1 MKVSGCSSPSIH
13 LSLIP
18 VQFVSDSDT
27 PERVFEPL
35 LLLGL
40 LANYNKFE
48 IQNPYQLR
56 LNDFVNEATIQKL
69 VKSIGVT
76 CARIRDGY
84 TAVQDDLPEGWTWN
98 STLVFIGLRALAPE
112 AKSKKVPP
120 TEGEAKELFNA
131 L

>member
-1 MKVSGCSSPSIH
+1 MH
-13 LSLIP
+13 
-18 VQFVSDSDT
+18 DTDT
-27 PERVFEPL
+27 PGRDFEPL

-56 LNDFVNEATIQKL
+56 LYDFVNEATIQNL
-69 VKSIGVT
+69 VKSIKIT
-76 CARIRDGY
+76 CAKIRDSY
-84 TAVQDDLPEGWTWN
+84 AAVQDDLPEGWTWN

-112 AKSKKVPP
+112 AKSKKAPP
-120 TEGEAKELFNA
+120 TEEEAKELFNA